1 MTKFEFERE
10 SDNLAR
16 ITVAGVGG
24 AGGNAINR
32 MISEGLGG
40 VEFVAVNTDAQAL
53 RLSKAV
59 QRIQIG
65 TKLTKGLGSGGN
77 PEIGR
82 RALEE
87 DESIIVDALKDS
99 DMVFVTAGMGG
110 GTGTGAAPL
119 VARMARDLGA
129 LTVAIVTRPFEFEGR
144 RRNASA
150 MEGLKA
156 LKEAV
161 DTLIVIPNQKLLQ
174 VVGADTPLTHAF
186 SIADDVLLKATRGI
200 SDLITVP
207 GLVNLDFADVKAIMS
222 NMGDALMGT
231 GMAEG
236 PDRAV
241 LATKQAISSPLLD
254 DVDISGA
261 RGVLVS
267 ITGGPSM
274 TLHEVSEATLLVQKA
289 VGDDANIIFGAV
301 IDESL
306 DGELR
311 VTVIAT
317 GFGSERATIGLGG
330 REIVRPE
337 IPSRSRDLAA
347 REVARAAALAVANI
361 TPLGARDRRLDV
373 EPQPMT
379 VPAMPRASMSGPMA
393 GAAAAAR
400 LEAPATEF
408 LPPPVLPAT
417 VAQPVPAELDP
428 SLRPTAPWLHL
439 DLELEEPAA
448 ILEVEAPLRAERG
461 HETRHTSLPKPGL
474 PSWSADDLDVPAFLR
489 RQMD

>member
-1 MTKFEFERE
+1 MTKFAFERE
-10 SDNLAR
+10 SENLAH

-32 MISEGLGG
+32 MIEEGLAG
-40 VEFVAVNTDAQAL
+40 VEFLAINTDAQAL
-53 RLSKAV
+53 KFSRAV
-59 QRIQIG
+59 HRIQVG
-65 TKLTKGLGSGGN
+65 AKLTKGLGSGGN
-77 PEIGR
+77 PEVGR

-87 DESIIVDALKDS
+87 DEGLVVDALKNS

-129 LTVAIVTRPFEFEGR
+129 LTVAIVTRPFDFEGR
-144 RRNASA
+144 RRNGSA
-150 MEGLKA
+150 VEGIKA

-161 DTLIVIPNQKLLQ
+161 DTLIVIPNQKLLH
-174 VVGADTPLTHAF
+174 VVGTETPLTQAF
-186 SIADDVLLKATRGI
+186 RVADEVLLKATRGI

-207 GLVNLDFADVKAIMS
+207 GLVNLDFADVKTIMA

-231 GMAEG
+231 GVAEG

-261 RGVLVS
+261 RGVLVN
-267 ITGGPSM
+267 ITGGASM
-274 TLHEVSEATLLVQKA
+274 TLHEVSEATSLVQKA
-289 VGDDANIIFGAV
+289 VGEDANIIFGAV

-306 DGELR
+306 DTELR

-317 GFGSERATIGLGG
+317 GFGSERSSAG
-330 REIVRPE
+330 RDAARAELARLREPAPARPAAAQVASITPLAPRRPE
-337 IPSRSRDLAA
+337 PEVVPAA
-347 REVARAAALAVANI
+347 ASPAPRAAA
-361 TPLGARDRRLDV
+361 
-373 EPQPMT
+373 
-379 VPAMPRASMSGPMA
+379 PAAPPS
-393 GAAAAAR
+393 AR
-400 LEAPATEF
+400 LEPPVGA
-408 LPPPVLPAT
+408 PPVLQPA
-417 VAQPVPAELDP
+417 AAPVTSGA
-428 SLRPTAPWLHL
+428 TAPWL
-439 DLELEEPAA
+439 ELEIDEEAAAAPPVVAAEPVPPERATEKRHAA
-448 ILEVEAPLRAERG
+448 
-461 HETRHTSLPKPGL
+461 LPRPGL

>member
-1 MTKFEFERE
+1 MTRFEFERE

-32 MISEGLGG
+32 MILEGLSG

-53 RLSKAV
+53 KFSKAI

-87 DESIIVDALKDS
+87 DESLIIDALKDS

-110 GTGTGAAPL
+110 GTGTGAAPQ

-129 LTVAIVTRPFEFEGR
+129 LTVAIVTRPFDFEGR
-144 RRNASA
+144 KRNAQA
-150 MEGLKA
+150 LEGLKA

-161 DTLIVIPNQKLLQ
+161 DTLIVIPNQKLLH
-174 VVGADTPLTHAF
+174 VVGADTPLLQAF
-186 SIADDVLLKATRGI
+186 SIADEVLLKATRGI

-207 GLVNLDFADVKAIMS
+207 GLVNLDFADVKTIMA

-231 GMAEG
+231 GVAEG

-254 DVDISGA
+254 DVDIGGA

-267 ITGGPSM
+267 VTGGASLS
-274 TLHEVSEATLLVQKA
+274 LHEVSEATSLVQKA

-301 IDESL
+301 IDENLES
-306 DGELR
+306 ELR

-317 GFGSERATIGLGG
+317 GFGSERASMGLGRDGFARHDAARPRDAGG
-330 REIVRPE
+330 REPARPAAQVAAAASQVAS
-337 IPSRSRDLAA
+337 ITPLPRD
-347 REVARAAALAVANI
+347 RRDEPALAVPVGRAAGNAA
-361 TPLGARDRRLDV
+361 PAARLD
-373 EPQPMT
+373 P
-379 VPAMPRASMSGPMA
+379 
-393 GAAAAAR
+393 AAAAA
-400 LEAPATEF
+400 PA
-408 LPPPVLPAT
+408 LSPLAPPVPVEPPA
-417 VAQPVPAELDP
+417 
-428 SLRPTAPWLHL
+428 PTQPWLHL
-439 DLELEEPAA
+439 DLELEPLIEPEPAD
-448 ILEVEAPLRAERG
+448 APHERG
-461 HETRHTSLPKPGL
+461 TQVRHPALPKPGL
-474 PSWSADDLDVPAFLR
+474 PTWSADDLDVPAFLR

>member
-1 MTKFEFERE
+1 MKFEFERE

-16 ITVAGVGG
+16 ITVVGVGG

-32 MISEGLGG
+32 MISEGLTG

-53 RLSKAV
+53 KFSKAV
-59 QRIQIG
+59 HRIQIG

-87 DESIIVDALKDS
+87 DESIIIDALKSS

-119 VARMARDLGA
+119 VARMARDSGA

-150 MEGLKA
+150 LDGLKA

-161 DTLIVIPNQKLLQ
+161 DTLIIIPNQKLLHI
-174 VVGADTPLTHAF
+174 VGAETPLMHAF
-186 SIADDVLLKATRGI
+186 SIADEVLLKATRGI

-207 GLVNLDFADVKAIMS
+207 GLVNLDFADVKAIMA

-231 GMAEG
+231 GVAEG

-267 ITGGPSM
+267 ITGSPSM
-274 TLHEVSEATLLVQKA
+274 TLHEVSEATSLVQAA
-289 VGDDANIIFGAV
+289 VGEDANIIFGAV
-301 IDESL
+301 IDETL
-306 DGELR
+306 DTELR

-317 GFGSERATIGLGG
+317 GFGSERAAVNLG
-330 REIVRPE
+330 RETARNDA
-337 IPSRSRDLAA
+337 SARA
-347 REVARAAALAVANI
+347 RESLLRDPARAAASQVASI
-361 TPLGARDRRLDV
+361 TRLTARERLDA
-373 EPQPMT
+373 EAQPAIAAPVM
-379 VPAMPRASMSGPMA
+379 RAPSGS
-393 GAAAAAR
+393 AAAAAK
-400 LEAPATEF
+400 LEMPAVQAVAAAIVPEPAPAQQ
-408 LPPPVLPAT
+408 P
-417 VAQPVPAELDP
+417 AQP
-428 SLRPTAPWLHL
+428 TQPWLHL
-439 DLELEEPAA
+439 DLELEDEEFLASPAAAEPATLDRQPQA
-448 ILEVEAPLRAERG
+448 
-461 HETRHTSLPKPGL
+461 RHVALPKPGL

>member
-1 MTKFEFERE
+1 MTRFEFERE

-32 MISEGLGG
+32 MIQEGLAG
-40 VEFVAVNTDAQAL
+40 VEFLAINTDAQAL
-53 RLSKAV
+53 KFSKSV
-59 QRIQIG
+59 QRIQVG
-65 TKLTKGLGSGGN
+65 AKLTKGLGSGGN
-77 PEIGR
+77 PEIGK

-87 DESIIVDALKDS
+87 DEGLVIDSLKNS

-129 LTVAIVTRPFEFEGR
+129 LTVGVVTRPFEFEGR
-144 RRNASA
+144 RRNAQA
-150 MEGLKA
+150 IEGLKA

-161 DTLIVIPNQKLLQ
+161 DTLIVIPNQKLLH
-174 VVGADTPLTHAF
+174 VVGTDTPLTQAF

-207 GLVNLDFADVKAIMS
+207 GLVNLDFADVKTIMA

-231 GMAEG
+231 GVAEG

-254 DVDISGA
+254 EVDISGA
-261 RGVLVS
+261 RGVLVN
-267 ITGGPSM
+267 ITGGASM
-274 TLHEVSEATLLVQKA
+274 TLHEVSEATSLVQRA
-289 VGDDANIIFGAV
+289 VGEDANIIFGAV
-301 IDESL
+301 VDDSLRDEL
-306 DGELR
+306 L

-317 GFGSERATIGLGG
+317 GFGSERATISPG
-330 REIVRPE
+330 REAARTEARRAE
-337 IPSRSRDLAA
+337 IYGREVPRAAAAQVASITPLAA
-347 REVARAAALAVANI
+347 RERHAEPVPALA
-361 TPLGARDRRLDV
+361 
-373 EPQPMT
+373 
-379 VPAMPRASMSGPMA
+379 PASPVTRAS
-393 GAAAAAR
+393 AAAAPAAR
-400 LEAPATEF
+400 FDPQSGEPRQAVLEPPAAPAHSAAPSATATPWLDLQMATDAELEAE
-408 LPPPVLPAT
+408 PPLA
-417 VAQPVPAELDP
+417 AELP
-428 SLRPTAPWLHL
+428 MHERQPQKRH
-439 DLELEEPAA
+439 AA
-448 ILEVEAPLRAERG
+448 
-461 HETRHTSLPKPGL
+461 LPKPGL

>member
-1 MTKFEFERE
+1 MKFEFERE

-32 MISEGLGG
+32 MISEGLTG

-53 RLSKAV
+53 KFSKAV
-59 QRIQIG
+59 HRIQIG

-87 DESIIVDALKDS
+87 DESIIIDALKDS

-150 MEGLKA
+150 IDGLKA

-161 DTLIVIPNQKLLQ
+161 DTLIIIPNQKLLHI
-174 VVGADTPLTHAF
+174 VGAETPLMHAF
-186 SIADDVLLKATRGI
+186 SIADEVLLKATRGI

-207 GLVNLDFADVKAIMS
+207 GLVNLDFADVKAIMA

-231 GMAEG
+231 GVAEG

-267 ITGGPSM
+267 ITGSPSM
-274 TLHEVSEATLLVQKA
+274 TLHEVSEATSLVQAA

-301 IDESL
+301 IDETL
-306 DGELR
+306 DTELR

-317 GFGSERATIGLGG
+317 GFGSERAAVNLG
-330 REIVRPE
+330 RETRNDANARLRE
-337 IPSRSRDLAA
+337 ALQRDPG
-347 REVARAAALAVANI
+347 RAAASQVASI
-361 TPLGARDRRLDV
+361 TPFTARERLAA
-373 EPQPMT
+373 EAQ
-379 VPAMPRASMSGPMA
+379 PAMAAPVPRASGSA
-393 GAAAAAR
+393 
-400 LEAPATEF
+400 APAAKLEM
-408 LPPPVLPAT
+408 PAVQAVASPVVAEPAP
-417 VAQPVPAELDP
+417 VQQPAQP
-428 SLRPTAPWLHL
+428 TQPWLHL
-439 DLELEEPAA
+439 DLELEDEEFLASPAA
-448 ILEVEAPLRAERG
+448 AEPPALDRQ
-461 HETRHTSLPKPGL
+461 TQARHVALPKPGL

>member
-1 MTKFEFERE
+1 MAPSKFEFERE

-32 MISEGLGG
+32 MIEEGLKG
-40 VEFVAVNTDAQAL
+40 VEFLAINTDAQAL
-53 RLSKAV
+53 KFSKSV
-59 QRIQIG
+59 HRIQVG

-87 DESIIVDALKDS
+87 DEGLIVDALKNS

-129 LTVAIVTRPFEFEGR
+129 LTVAIVTRPFDFEGR
-144 RRNASA
+144 KRNSQAG
-150 MEGLKA
+150 EGLKA

-161 DTLIVIPNQKLLQ
+161 DTLIVIPNQKLLH
-174 VVGADTPLTHAF
+174 VVGTDTPLLQSF
-186 SIADDVLLKATRGI
+186 RIADEVLLKATRGI

-207 GLVNLDFADVKAIMS
+207 GLVNLDFADVKTIMA

-231 GMAEG
+231 GVAEG
-236 PDRAV
+236 PDRAL

-261 RGVLVS
+261 RGVLVN
-267 ITGGPSM
+267 ITGGATM

-289 VGDDANIIFGAV
+289 VGEDANIIFGAV
-301 IDESL
+301 IDDSL
-306 DGELR
+306 DAELR

-317 GFGSERATIGLGG
+317 GFGSERASMSLG
-330 REIVRPE
+330 RE
-337 IPSRSRDLAA
+337 AA
-347 REVARAAALAVANI
+347 RADLRQREAALRDAGRPAAQVASI
-361 TPLGARDRRLDV
+361 TPLTARERRLEAETQPV
-373 EPQPMT
+373 APPQGVT
-379 VPAMPRASMSGPMA
+379 PRGT
-393 GAAAAAR
+393 AAAPPSAR
-400 LEAPATEF
+400 LEPAGPT
-408 LPPPVLPAT
+408 PPGRPEATAMPALS
-417 VAQPVPAELDP
+417 AAA
-428 SLRPTAPWLHL
+428 TAPWF
-439 DLELEEPAA
+439 DLELEAEPPAV
-448 ILEVEAPLRAERG
+448 EVSPLPAEPVAPERQVQM
-461 HETRHTSLPKPGL
+461 RHPALPRPGL

>member
-1 MTKFEFERE
+1 MSRFEFERE

-32 MISEGLGG
+32 MIIEGLSG

-53 RLSKAV
+53 KFSKAV

-87 DESIIVDALKDS
+87 DESLVIDALKDS

-110 GTGTGAAPL
+110 GTGTGAAPQ

-129 LTVAIVTRPFEFEGR
+129 LTVAIVSRPFDFEGR
-144 RRNASA
+144 KRNAQA
-150 MEGLKA
+150 LEGLKA

-161 DTLIVIPNQKLLQ
+161 DTLIVIPNQKLLH
-174 VVGADTPLTHAF
+174 VVGAETPLLQAF
-186 SIADDVLLKATRGI
+186 SIADEVLLKATRGI

-207 GLVNLDFADVKAIMS
+207 GLVNLDFADVKTIMA

-231 GMAEG
+231 GVAEG
-236 PDRAV
+236 PERAV

-267 ITGGPSM
+267 ITGGSSLS
-274 TLHEVSEATLLVQKA
+274 LHEVSEATSLVQKA

-301 IDESL
+301 IDDSL
-306 DGELR
+306 QAELR

-317 GFGSERATIGLGG
+317 GFGSERASMGIARDAFARADARQ
-330 REIVRPE
+330 RESQLRDSVRPAAQVAAPAAAVAPAAPVAPITPLPRE
-337 IPSRSRDLAA
+337 RREEPAYAVPVSRATGNAVPAA
-347 REVARAAALAVANI
+347 RMDAALAPAV
-361 TPLGARDRRLDV
+361 TP
-373 EPQPMT
+373 
-379 VPAMPRASMSGPMA
+379 
-393 GAAAAAR
+393 
-400 LEAPATEF
+400 
-408 LPPPVLPAT
+408 
-417 VAQPVPAELDP
+417 QPVPVAPQAPIEVAA
-428 SLRPTAPWLHL
+428 PTQPWLHL
-439 DLELEEPAA
+439 DLELEP
-448 ILEVEAPLRAERG
+448 EADATPEDAMPFERA
-461 HETRHTSLPKPGL
+461 TQVRHVALPKPGL